1 MNKFERLKEMS
12 TLEAKKLIE
21 SLVGEEAAKKFFEE
35 ERKTISISEAEVGS
49 FIVYGGLEWVVLDKT
64 TKGVKV
70 LSKHRLYNRAFDTD
84 NHNNWAASTLRNE
97 LNNFNKCGWCCAYEN
112 TSQINKKDLVEFER
126 DLTTDDGMTDYGK
139 CRDYISL
146 LTCEEYRKYRK
157 LIPLADDW
165 CWTITADSLVCD
177 SYVRYVN
184 SDGSLNSNYTY
195 DGDNGVRPLCVL
207 KSEIEV
213 EVCDEKV

>member
-1 MNKFERLKEMS
+1 MNNFEKLKQMDE
-12 TLEAKKLIE
+12 TDAKKFIE
-21 SLVGEEAAKKFFEE
+21 HLVGEETAKKFFEE
-35 ERKTISISEAEVGS
+35 ERKTFSISEAEVGS

-97 LNNFNKCGWCCAYEN
+97 LNNFNKGGWCCAYEN

-126 DLTTDDGMTDYGK
+126 DLTTDDGMKDYGK
-139 CRDYISL
+139 CRDYMSL

-165 CWTITADSLVCD
+165 CWTITADSLVYD
-177 SYVRYVN
+177 SFVRFV
-184 SDGSLNSNYTY
+184 DSL
-195 DGDNGVRPLCVL
+195 GDLNISYASSGIGGVRPLCVL
-207 KSEIEV
+207 KPNTLV
-213 EVCDEKV
+213 EVVE

>member
-1 MNKFERLKEMS
+1 MNNFEKLKQMDE
-12 TLEAKKLIE
+12 TDAKKFIE
-21 SLVGEEAAKKFFEE
+21 HLVGEETAKKFFEE

-70 LSKHRLYNRAFDTD
+70 LSKHRLYARAFDID
-84 NHNNWAASTLRNE
+84 NHNNWATSTLRNE
-97 LNNFNKCGWCCAYEN
+97 LNNFNKGGWCCAYEN

-126 DLTTDDGMTDYGK
+126 NLTTDDGMKDYGK
-139 CRDYISL
+139 CKDFISL

-165 CWTITADSLVCD
+165 CWTITADSLVYVSLVRSAD
-177 SYVRYVN
+177 S
-184 SDGSLNSNYTY
+184 GGALNNIYAY
-195 DGDNGVRPLCVL
+195 FDNFGVRPLCVL
-207 KSEIEV
+207 KLDTLV
-213 EVCDEKV
+213 EVVE

>member
-12 TLEAKKLIE
+12 TLEAKNLIE

-35 ERKTISISEAEVGS
+35 ERKTILISEAEVGS
-49 FIVYGGLEWVVLDKT
+49 FIIYGGLKWVVLDKT

-70 LSKHRLYNRAFDTD
+70 LSKHRLYDRAFDTD

-97 LNNFNKCGWCCAYEN
+97 LNNFNKGGWCCAYEN

-126 DLTTDDGMTDYGK
+126 DLTTDDGMKDYGK
-139 CRDYISL
+139 CRDYMSL

-165 CWTITADSLVCD
+165 CWTITADSLVYD
-177 SYVRYVN
+177 SLVRYVSSN
-184 SDGSLNSNYTY
+184 GSLSYY
-195 DGDNGVRPLCVL
+195 SAYSGSVGVRPLCVL